1 MQKLPPLNS
10 LRYFMVAAQTMSFK
24 RAAEQ
29 LFVTQAAISQH
40 IKTLE
45 QFLDRKLFVRGTRNV
60 QLTHDGMLLLPDIE
74 KGFKA
79 FYQAMDKLSLDE
91 NPHSLNITATESFS
105 SRWLVPNLNSFT
117 SAHPELSVRL
127 QPTNLLCQFKDNDL
141 DVAIRFGK
149 GLYPDLES
157 HFIAH
162 DKYCLVAHPSL
173 VTKEWQPAQIP
184 LLPMLEENSADML
197 QAWQVFFE
205 RYQLDGKALK
215 RALQTDDS
223 TLTILEA
230 ALAGQGMAMLRYSLI
245 YQQLAKNQLVKVLNF
260 EHACDF
266 NYYLVAPEHHFKRTK
281 IIAFE
286 NWLKRECQAF
296 QTEDMLTQA
305 NSVFME

>member
-1 MQKLPPLNS
+1 MGLVHKLPPLNS
-10 LRYFMVAAQTMSFK
+10 LRYFMVAAQTLSFK
-24 RAAEQ
+24 QAAEE

-60 QLTHDGMLLLPDIE
+60 QLTYEGSLLLPDIE
-74 KGFKA
+74 KGFKS
-79 FYQAMDKLSLDE
+79 FYQALDKLSLDE
-91 NPHSLNITATESFS
+91 NPNSLNITVTESFS

-117 SAHPELSVRL
+117 STHPDLSVRL

-149 GLYPDLES
+149 GQYADLES

-173 VTKEWQPAQIP
+173 VADDWQASQIP

-197 QAWQVFFE
+197 QAWQAFFD
-205 RYQLDGKALK
+205 RYQLDGKVLK

-245 YQQLAKNQLVKVLNF
+245 YQQLAKNQLVKVLDF

-266 NYYLVAPEHHFKRTK
+266 NYYLVAPEHHFKRAK
-281 IIAFE
+281 IIEFE
-286 NWLKRECQAF
+286 GWLKQACQAF
-296 QTEDMLTQA
+296 QTEDMLKPL
-305 NSVFME
+305 